1 MTTGDLKNNLRKLV
15 SELKQVHFPQSE
27 LDLKGIA
34 QGVPKAFLPALHHV
48 FLDYSISLA
57 QFFASKE
64 YELYGKT
71 DLRFLETVYKV
82 LRDEFGYKPHVTKE
96 QFLTIGFAERK
107 IISLCDILK
116 LLRGKHEEM
125 NPKSSKL
132 DRKKGKSTQ
141 LIGRENAAKEN
152 SSSRKSSDYFPGPL
166 PVDTDMKS
174 FQSNKQAMEAGLGL
188 KEPLVTRM
196 IADEDVNFEGTVK
209 HCSERGSFSSHKGS
223 DEPRKS
229 VNSTDNLVPSNLI
242 IKTTHDERRFGVKFP
257 VSRNAEIRSTLCR
270 QPALNTLNREEPN
283 LPRESQVKTLTWEES
298 NLLRQPQVKTVTW
311 EDDVKDSQDGQTGTS
326 KDSPPLSCDPVAPV
340 SVPARIHS
348 IPYLGTSPAY
358 YPTEMELPTAG
369 MRGMSH
375 AIPHPVSMT
384 TAPIPSP
391 DLMLTPVVKGTQR
404 EAIPLSSS
412 QKELDLYNV
421 PLPCDNRPSTRVVRH
436 SNSLETVKSELG
448 VAPLNLGAHTAAE
461 VFVLRQQVQELQE
474 KYDSVVLL
482 NNEMSARVVLLES
495 RMKLLEEACEKKC
508 SCNNKSLSPTNGKDT
523 CTSRQDDRVVVS
535 GFNARS
541 DKDFVYQ
548 FSADTS
554 TNTESVIK
562 HNSTSRKLFT
572 ETASLPASRDQQ
584 VKEPTP
590 IIIDLVSEKICDD
603 VHVADSDDSENYEH
617 AADKG
622 KNDDSSFSDK
632 DDIAII
638 SPLPSASKLSGLF
651 TNSSTKNTVVN
662 VHKRLQETRELLART
677 NRDFAAKFNR
687 YQIE

>member
-34 QGVPKAFLPALHHV
+34 QGIPKAFLPALHHV

-57 QFFASKE
+57 QYFSSKE

-125 NPKSSKL
+125 NPKSSKS
-132 DRKKGKSTQ
+132 DKKKGKGVQ
-141 LIGRENAAKEN
+141 LISGENTAKEN
-152 SSSRKSSDYFPGPL
+152 SSSRKSTTASSDYFPGPL
-166 PVDTDMKS
+166 PVNTDMKS
-174 FQSNKQAMEAGLGL
+174 FQSNKQAVEAGLGL

-196 IADEDVNFEGTVK
+196 IADEDLSFEGTVN
-209 HCSERGSFSSHKGS
+209 HSSERGSACSHKDS
-223 DEPRKS
+223 DQLRKS
-229 VNSTDNLVPSNLI
+229 TNSTENSVPSNLI
-242 IKTTHDERRFGVKFP
+242 TRTTHDERRFGVKFP
-257 VSRNAEIRSTLCR
+257 VSRNAEIRSNLSR
-270 QPALNTLNREEPN
+270 QPAVNTLNRGEAN
-283 LPRESQVKTLTWEES
+283 LPGESQVKTVPWEES
-298 NLLRQPQVKTVTW
+298 RREVKTVTW
-311 EDDVKDSQDGQTGTS
+311 EDEVKDSQVGQTGTS
-326 KDSPPLSCDPVAPV
+326 EDSPPLSSEPVAPV

-348 IPYLGTSPAY
+348 IPYSGTSPAY
-358 YPTEMELPTAG
+358 YPTETESLTAA
-369 MRGMSH
+369 MRGMPH

-404 EAIPLSSS
+404 KAIPLSGS
-412 QKELDLYNV
+412 QKESDLYNV
-421 PLPCDNRPSTRVVRH
+421 PFPSANRPCTRVVRH
-436 SNSLETVKSELG
+436 SNSLDTVTGELG
-448 VAPLNLGAHTAAE
+448 VAPLNLGVHTGAE
-461 VFVLRQQVQELQE
+461 VSVLRQQVQELQE
-474 KYDSVVLL
+474 KYDSMVLS

-495 RMKLLEEACEKKC
+495 RMKLLEEACEQKY
-508 SCNNKSLSPTNGKDT
+508 SCNKKSLSPTNSKD
-523 CTSRQDDRVVVS
+523 TSRQDGRIVVS
-535 GFNARS
+535 GFNAHS
-541 DKDFVYQ
+541 DKDLVQQ
-548 FSADTS
+548 FSTDTS
-554 TNTESVIK
+554 ANGTNTESVVK

-572 ETASLPASRDQQ
+572 ERATLPASGDQQ

-590 IIIDLVSEKICDD
+590 IIIDLTSEKYDN
-603 VHVADSDDSENYEH
+603 VADSEDSENFEH
-617 AADKG
+617 AGDKG
-622 KNDDSSFSDK
+622 KYDHDSSLSDK
-632 DDIAII
+632 DDSLIF
-638 SPLPSASKLSGLF
+638 SPLPSASKLSGVF
-651 TNSSTKNTVVN
+651 TDSSTKNTVVN

>member
-34 QGVPKAFLPALHHV
+34 QGIPKAFLPALHHV

-57 QFFASKE
+57 QYFSFKE

-125 NPKSSKL
+125 NPKSSKS
-132 DRKKGKSTQ
+132 DKKKGKSAQ
-141 LIGRENAAKEN
+141 LPSGESTAKEN
-152 SSSRKSSDYFPGPL
+152 SSSRKSTTASSDYFPGPL
-166 PVDTDMKS
+166 PVNTNMKS

-196 IADEDVNFEGTVK
+196 IADEDMNFGGTVN
-209 HCSERGSFSSHKGS
+209 HSSERGSACSHKDS
-223 DEPRKS
+223 DQLRKS
-229 VNSTDNLVPSNLI
+229 TNSTDNSVPSNLI
-242 IKTTHDERRFGVKFP
+242 TRTTHDERRFGVKFP
-257 VSRNAEIRSTLCR
+257 VSRNAEIRSNLSR
-270 QPALNTLNREEPN
+270 QPAVNTLNRGEAN
-283 LPRESQVKTLTWEES
+283 LPRECQVKTVPWEES
-298 NLLRQPQVKTVTW
+298 RREVKTVTW
-311 EDDVKDSQDGQTGTS
+311 EDEVKDSQVGQTGTS
-326 KDSPPLSCDPVAPV
+326 EDSPPLCSEPVAPV
-340 SVPARIHS
+340 SVPTRIHS
-348 IPYLGTSPAY
+348 FSYSGTSPAH
-358 YPTEMELPTAG
+358 YPTEMESLTAA
-369 MRGMSH
+369 MRGMHH

-384 TAPIPSP
+384 MPPIPSP
-391 DLMLTPVVKGTQR
+391 DLMLTPVVKGSQR
-404 EAIPLSSS
+404 EAIPLSGS
-412 QKELDLYNV
+412 QKESDLHNV
-421 PLPCDNRPSTRVVRH
+421 PFSSANGPCTRVVRH
-436 SNSLETVKSELG
+436 SNSLDTVTGELG
-448 VAPLNLGAHTAAE
+448 VAPLNLGAHTGAE
-461 VFVLRQQVQELQE
+461 VTVLRQQVQELQE
-474 KYDSVVLL
+474 KYDNMVLL

-495 RMKLLEEACEKKC
+495 RMKLLEEACEKKY
-508 SCNNKSLSPTNGKDT
+508 SCNNKSLSPTNSKDI
-523 CTSRQDDRVVVS
+523 SRQDDHIVVS
-535 GFNARS
+535 GFNACS
-541 DKDFVYQ
+541 EKDLVQQ

-554 TNTESVIK
+554 ANGTNTEAVVK

-572 ETASLPASRDQQ
+572 ETATLPASGDQQ

-590 IIIDLVSEKICDD
+590 IIIDLKSGKYDN
-603 VHVADSDDSENYEH
+603 VADSDDSENFEH

-622 KNDDSSFSDK
+622 KYDHDSLFSDK
-632 DDIAII
+632 DDSLIC
-638 SPLPSASKLSGLF
+638 SPLPSASKLSGVF
-651 TNSSTKNTVVN
+651 TDSSTKNTVVN

-687 YQIE
+687 Y